1 MITNKK
7 QLIIIVLTNFIKSL
21 ATIILAIIIIYVFS
35 AKIDAISKSIKEG
48 KLSSSILQNK
58 IDSISKLRNDFN
70 VIGELDKKVP
80 ENIVLTKYSYKFT
93 DELKRTVNAISPQ
106 QPTATFSGEA
116 IKNYE
121 IITGNN
127 TSIKIYS
134 QDYNLTS
141 KGDIYFVI
149 SLLKAFNKLP
159 YLANISSI
167 NISTNVLNEG
177 LYNKSSSVSISG
189 KLYTNYAD

>member
-21 ATIILAIIIIYVFS
+21 ITIVLAIIIIYIFS
-35 AKIDAISKSIKEG
+35 AKIDAISQSIKGG

-58 IDSISKLRNDFN
+58 IDSISKLRNDFDK
-70 VIGELDKKVP
+70 ISELDKEVLSK
-80 ENIVLTKYSYKFT
+80 IILTKHSFKFT

-106 QPTATFSGEA
+106 QPIATFSGEA
-116 IKNYE
+116 VKNYE
-121 IITGNN
+121 INTNNN
-127 TSIKIYS
+127 TGIKIYS

-149 SLLKAFNKLP
+149 NLLKTFNKLP
-159 YLANISSI
+159 HLANISSI
-167 NISTNVLNEG
+167 SISTGSLNEG
-177 LYNKSSSVSISG
+177 LYNKSSNISIGG